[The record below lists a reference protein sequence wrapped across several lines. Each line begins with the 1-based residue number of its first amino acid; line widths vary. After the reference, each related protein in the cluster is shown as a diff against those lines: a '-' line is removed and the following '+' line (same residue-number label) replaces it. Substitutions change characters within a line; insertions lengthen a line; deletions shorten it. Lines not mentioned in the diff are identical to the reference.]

1 MDGILFYVS
10 YTLIYK
16 ISFTIS
22 HIMYHQFTDKTLEEI
37 VFEMEIKFS
46 RGELTIEAFAKLRK
60 YLMSILEKNDN

>member
-1 MDGILFYVS
+1 
-10 YTLIYK
+10 
-16 ISFTIS
+16 
-22 HIMYHQFTDKTLEEI
+22 MYHQFTDKTLEEI